1 MHRELVGCSR
11 AKYGCEA
18 SLAALQASPY
28 KQFLVACV
36 ILMCAWVLLSSQ
48 SRPVPSLLRSYS
60 APVKMHVEGQT
71 DEDLVFLLAHD
82 TGEGKG

>member
-1 MHRELVGCSR
+1 M
-11 AKYGCEA
+11 
-18 SLAALQASPY
+18 
-28 KQFLVACV
+28 
-36 ILMCAWVLLSSQ
+36 Q